1 MRPAFPL
8 LVARVRVTLQCR
20 NDLTV
25 LHFAVHQNHT
35 AIGLLLLQHSADALA
50 KDVKYSLR
58 HRLLQNLSTPLSTAR
73 SHRNRVVPL
82 SLLTLVVQWKD
93 SCGHRCRKRAQRT
106 GRIDALS
113 RCSLRAAQEQRSNR

>member
-8 LVARVRVTLQCR
+8 LVSRVRVTLQCR

-73 SHRNRVVPL
+73 SHRNRFVPIEL
-82 SLLTLVVQWKD
+82 AHSGCSVERLLWTSLQKKGTAHWP
-93 SCGHRCRKRAQRT
+93 
-106 GRIDALS
+106 
-113 RCSLRAAQEQRSNR
+113 N